1 MRIKPGVS
9 FEARPKIGTRIKIK
23 LAQQLE
29 EWPWAKRVKARG

>member
-9 FEARPKIGTRIKIK
+9 FEARPKIGTRIK

-29 EWPWAKRVKARG
+29 EWPWAKRVQARS